1 MSDFSAGVRV
11 AAWQCLAA
19 WHGGRTQVEVSANTT
34 QVDKSSSPTQV
45 GVSSSPTQVGVSSS
59 PTQVG
64 VSSSPTQVGM
74 SSITT
79 TSSMANTTPNV
90 TTFIV
95 FSAFSEQQNA
105 LNTSKAL
112 MFSVSDEDHEVQTCA
127 VQAAEQVLT
136 AALGAMCSGPSSDE
150 RGGATKEV
158 VERAGSID
166 FDTFFTRNWEEV
178 HVSVVEQIRCSS
190 ERLLQLLHTG
200 SEVAHRQPTEEVKV
214 FCASL
219 RQALASTLE
228 AVNSSASVREE
239 STVNALISTLK
250 EIVSATEAE
259 DSKFAEADCY

>member
-1 MSDFSAGVRV
+1 MSDFSASVRV

-19 WHGGRTQVEVSANTT
+19 WHGGCTQVEVSANTT
-34 QVDKSSSPTQV
+34 QVDKSFNPSQVGVSSIPTQV
-45 GVSSSPTQVGVSSS
+45 GV
-59 PTQVG
+59 
-64 VSSSPTQVGM
+64 

-79 TSSMANTTPNV
+79 TSSMTNATPNETISV
-90 TTFIV
+90 V

-127 VQAAEQVLT
+127 VQTAERVLT
-136 AALGAMCSGPSSDE
+136 AALGAMCSGPSCDE
-150 RGGATKEV
+150 HGGAIEEV
-158 VERAGSID
+158 IERVGSID

-178 HVSVVEQIRCSS
+178 HVSVAEQIRCSS
-190 ERLLQLLHTG
+190 ERLLRLLHTG
-200 SEVAHRQPTEEVKV
+200 SEVTLRRPTEEVKV

-228 AVNSSASVREE
+228 AVNSSAAMREE
-239 STVNALISTLK
+239 SSVNVLISTLK

>member
-1 MSDFSAGVRV
+1 M
-11 AAWQCLAA
+11 
-19 WHGGRTQVEVSANTT
+19 EVSANTT
-34 QVDKSSSPTQV
+34 QVDKSFNPSQV
-45 GVSSSPTQVGVSSS
+45 GVSSIPI
-59 PTQVG
+59 
-64 VSSSPTQVGM
+64 QVGM

-79 TSSMANTTPNV
+79 TSSMTNATPSETISV
-90 TTFIV
+90 V

-136 AALGAMCSGPSSDE
+136 AALGAMCSGPCDE
-150 RGGATKEV
+150 HGGAIEEV
-158 VERAGSID
+158 IERMGSID

-190 ERLLQLLHTG
+190 ERLLRLLHTG
-200 SEVAHRQPTEEVKV
+200 SEVPLRRPTEEVKV

-219 RQALASTLE
+219 RQALVSTLE
-228 AVNSSASVREE
+228 AVNSSAAMREE
-239 STVNALISTLK
+239 SSVNALISTLK